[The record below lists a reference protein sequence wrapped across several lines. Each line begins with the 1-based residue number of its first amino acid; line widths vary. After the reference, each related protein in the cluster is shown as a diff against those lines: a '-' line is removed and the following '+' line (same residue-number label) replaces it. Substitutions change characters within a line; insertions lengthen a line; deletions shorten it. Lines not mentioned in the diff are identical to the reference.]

1 MNDKDICVTKMYG
14 SVSIRVEPSKTST
27 RKYSVL
33 LNKDQRFAIDEAFKN
48 DESMQAIIDSL
59 GFSKDKCVEVID
71 DRSHSLEIK
80 FIAMDENLKTETL
93 LVRAQ
98 KTADLMLD
106 YAIHE
111 KKSLNTRKAN
121 VAARVAA
128 EALPILKNAIAYVQD
143 VEAQTQ
149 QIGEQRLTDKLKSA
163 ITALKYSET
172 ILQYKISEE
181 GKPL

>member
-14 SVSIRVEPSKTST
+14 SVSIRVEPLKTST
-27 RKYSVL
+27 RKYSVF
-33 LNKDQRFAIDEAFKN
+33 LNKDQRFAIDEAISKN
-48 DESMQAIIDSL
+48 DSSKEAIDSL

-71 DRSHSLEIK
+71 EGSHSLEIK
-80 FIAMDENLKTETL
+80 FIAMDEDLKTETL

-111 KKSLNTRKAN
+111 KKSLKARQAN
-121 VAARVAA
+121 VAARLAA
-128 EALPILKNAIAYVQD
+128 EALPIIKNAIAYTKD
-143 VEAQTQ
+143 VEAQTVA
-149 QIGEQRLTDKLKSA
+149 IGEDRLTDKIKAA
-163 ITALKYSET
+163 ITALKYSES
-172 ILQYKISEE
+172 ILQYKIKEE